1 MRYNTTYVVQAACQ
15 FFRAPA
21 YFEPDATLSLPE
33 LAAYDTCCQKAI
45 FKTMKQEEKDSLKQ
59 RCGGSWKLVLM
70 YLLIGEKNYHRG
82 KSKVVAGPGHTIAV
96 TSKGDVYSFGA
107 NSSGQLG
114 LGDTEEQCEPCL
126 IR

>member
-1 MRYNTTYVVQAACQ
+1 LRYNTTYVVQAACQ

-59 RCGGSWKLVLM
+59 RCGGSWKLVDRR
-70 YLLIGEKNYHRG
+70 EEYHRG

>member
-1 MRYNTTYVVQAACQ
+1 
-15 FFRAPA
+15 
-21 YFEPDATLSLPE
+21 
-33 LAAYDTCCQKAI
+33 
-45 FKTMKQEEKDSLKQ
+45 MKNEEKERLKQ

-82 KSKVVAGPGHTIAV
+82 KSQVVAGPEHSIVV
-96 TSKGDVYSFGA
+96 TAKGDVYSFGA

-114 LGDTEEQCEPCL
+114 LGNTEGQCKPCL

>member
-1 MRYNTTYVVQAACQ
+1 MI
-15 FFRAPA
+15 
-21 YFEPDATLSLPE
+21 
-33 LAAYDTCCQKAI
+33 LAAQKAI
-45 FKTMKQEEKDSLKQ
+45 FKSMNDEEKGRLKQ

-70 YLLIGEKNYHRG
+70 YLLIGEKNYHHG
-82 KSKVVAGPGHTIAV
+82 KSQVVAGPGHSIVV

-114 LGDTEEQCEPCL
+114 LGNTEEQHEPCL

>member
-1 MRYNTTYVVQAACQ
+1 MNN
-15 FFRAPA
+15 
-21 YFEPDATLSLPE
+21 
-33 LAAYDTCCQKAI
+33 
-45 FKTMKQEEKDSLKQ
+45 QEKGRLKQ

-82 KSKVVAGPGHTIAV
+82 KSQVVAGPGHSIAV
-96 TSKGDVYSFGA
+96 TAKGDVYSFGA

-114 LGDTEEQCEPCL
+114 LGNTEGQFEPCL